1 MKKPMMLVLSGPSGV
16 GKGTLGKRLIEEEG
30 FGFSVSCT
38 TRGPRPGEKHGVDY
52 LFITREE
59 FLSRRAANGFLETAT
74 VHDEFYGTP
83 REPAERA
90 MAEGRDFLLDIDPQ
104 GGVQVMESVP
114 EAVSVFLL
122 PPSWAALEARLR
134 GRGTETEEKIQKRL
148 HNARQEVKY
157 LPRYDYC
164 IVNDDLDEAWREL
177 RGIVRAERL
186 STKRFLPELDR

>member
-74 VHDEFYGTP
+74 MHDEFYGTP

-157 LPRYDYC
+157 LSRYDYC

-186 STKRFLPELDR
+186 STKRFLPELD

>member
-114 EAVSVFLL
+114 EVVSVFLL

-186 STKRFLPELDR
+186 STKRFLPELD

>member
-122 PPSWAALEARLR
+122 PPSWEALEARLR

-157 LPRYDYC
+157 LPHYDYC
-164 IVNDDLDEAWREL
+164 IVNDDLDEAWKEL

-186 STKRFLPELDR
+186 STKRFLPELD

>member
-1 MKKPMMLVLSGPSGV
+1 MQKPMMLVLSGPSGV

-38 TRGPRPGEKHGVDY
+38 TRGPRPGEREGADY
-52 LFITREE
+52 LFVSREE
-59 FLSRRAANGFLETAT
+59 FLSRKAAGGFLETAA

-83 REPAERA
+83 REPAEKA

-104 GGVQVMESVP
+104 GGVQVMEKVP

-122 PPSWAALEARLR
+122 PPSWAALEERLR

-148 HNARQEVKY
+148 HNARQEVEY

-164 IVNDDLDEAWREL
+164 IINDNLEEAWKDL
-177 RGIVRAERL
+177 RGIIHAERR
-186 STKRFLPELDR
+186 STKRFLPELD

>member
-164 IVNDDLDEAWREL
+164 IVNDDLDEARREL

-186 STKRFLPELDR
+186 STKRFLPELD

>member
-1 MKKPMMLVLSGPSGV
+1 MQKPMMLVLSGPSGV

-38 TRGPRPGEKHGVDY
+38 TRGPRPGERDGADY
-52 LFITREE
+52 LFVSREE
-59 FLSRRAANGFLETAT
+59 FLSRKAAGGFLETAA

-83 REPAERA
+83 REPAEKA

-104 GGVQVMESVP
+104 GGVQVMEKVP

-122 PPSWAALEARLR
+122 PPSWAALEERLR

-148 HNARQEVKY
+148 HNARQEVEY

-164 IVNDDLDEAWREL
+164 IINDNLEEAWKEL
-177 RGIVRAERL
+177 RGIIHAERR
-186 STKRFLPELDR
+186 STKRFLPELD

>member
-114 EAVSVFLL
+114 EAVCVFLL

-134 GRGTETEEKIQKRL
+134 GRGTEAEEKIQKRL

-186 STKRFLPELDR
+186 STKRFLPELD

>member
-59 FLSRRAANGFLETAT
+59 FLSRRAANGFLETAM

-164 IVNDDLDEAWREL
+164 IVNDDLNEAWREL

-186 STKRFLPELDR
+186 STKRFLPELD

>member
-104 GGVQVMESVP
+104 GGMQVMESVP

-186 STKRFLPELDR
+186 STKRFLPELD

>member
-157 LPRYDYC
+157 LSRYDYC

-186 STKRFLPELDR
+186 STKRFLPELD

>member
-59 FLSRRAANGFLETAT
+59 FLSRRAVNGFLETAT

-157 LPRYDYC
+157 LSRYDYC

-186 STKRFLPELDR
+186 STKRFLPELD

>member
-177 RGIVRAERL
+177 HGIVRAERL
-186 STKRFLPELDR
+186 STKRFLPELD

>member
-1 MKKPMMLVLSGPSGV
+1 
-16 GKGTLGKRLIEEEG
+16 
-30 FGFSVSCT
+30 
-38 TRGPRPGEKHGVDY
+38 
-52 LFITREE
+52 
-59 FLSRRAANGFLETAT
+59 
-74 VHDEFYGTP
+74 
-83 REPAERA
+83 

-104 GGVQVMESVP
+104 GGVQVMASVP

-134 GRGTETEEKIQKRL
+134 GRGTEAEEKIQKRL

-177 RGIVRAERL
+177 RGIVRA
-186 STKRFLPELDR
+186 

>member
-104 GGVQVMESVP
+104 GGVQVMESVS

-186 STKRFLPELDR
+186 STKRFLPELD

>member
-59 FLSRRAANGFLETAT
+59 FLDRRAANGFLETAT

-186 STKRFLPELDR
+186 STKRFLPDLD

>member
-74 VHDEFYGTP
+74 LHDEFYGTP

-157 LPRYDYC
+157 LSRYDYC

-186 STKRFLPELDR
+186 STKRFLPELD